1 MRETLE
7 QAWGI
12 QLLLFNRRRLLA
24 SCAGMAVAVLVMFI
38 ELGLLLGIL
47 DSQGMIASRAD
58 GDLVVMNVARTNLHK
73 WTAFDRVRLSQIASV
88 DGVAQVMPVYQGI
101 AGMLDPD
108 DNAIRRILVLAFA
121 PRDMPLAL
129 GIDAAT
135 ADTVQQPGT
144 VLFDRL
150 SRPIYGAVAPGGS
163 IELDGINYNVG
174 GLIAVGPDI
183 VTDGTVIMSEG
194 TWLAHHPDDRPIMGV
209 IRLVPGTGV
218 AAARARIAA
227 QLPDDVS
234 VMTPGQVWRREMSFT
249 LRSAPIGILFGIGM
263 VAGLVIGSITCY
275 QILFNQIVDH
285 IAQYATLAAMGF
297 SELFLRRLILEQAV
311 LLAWGGFGLAI
322 IVAWAFDRYVA
333 AETALAVRL
342 GSFSILTILLLA
354 TIMSIGAGLLA
365 LRRVTD
371 SDVADL
377 Y

>member
-1 MRETLE
+1 MHATLE
-7 QAWGI
+7 KAWGI

-47 DSQGMIASRAD
+47 DSQAMIASRVD
-58 GDLVVMNVARTNLHK
+58 GNLVVMHVGRTNLHK

-101 AGMLDPD
+101 AGMLDPQ

-121 PRDMPLAL
+121 PQDMPLAL
-129 GIDAAT
+129 GIDAAR
-135 ADTVQQPGT
+135 ADALRAPGT

-150 SRPIYGAVAPGGS
+150 SRPIYGAVAPGDN
-163 IELDGINYNVG
+163 IELDGNNYNVA
-174 GLIAVGPDI
+174 GLVAFGPDV
-183 VTDGTVIMSEG
+183 VTDGTIIMSEG
-194 TWLAHHPDDRPIMGV
+194 TWLAHHPEDRPLMGV
-209 IRLVPGTGV
+209 IRLAPGVGV

-234 VMTPGQVWRREMSFT
+234 IMTPGQVWRRETSFT

-263 VAGLVIGSITCY
+263 IAGLVIGSITCY

-297 SELFLRRLILEQAV
+297 SEMFLRRLILEQAV

-322 IVAWAFDRYVA
+322 IVAWLFDRYVA
-333 AETALAVRL
+333 AQTALAVQL
-342 GSFSILTILLLA
+342 GGFSIATILLLA
-354 TIMSIGAGLLA
+354 TIMSIGAGMLA